1 LLCPQC
7 LGGDDS
13 PAEQKLPPPTE
24 AQSPKKVERCV
35 GNTVYDRQIESQM
48 DGRRDGGM
56 EGWRDGWIGRWI
68 DKWIEKI
75 EKEPANDANDGL
87 GPSKHRCKS
96 SKLLYSP
103 LATGISPDFHGLT
116 HFHGCS

>member
-1 LLCPQC
+1 MLCPQC

-24 AQSPKKVERCV
+24 AQSPKNVERCV

-48 DGRRDGGM
+48 DG
-56 EGWRDGWIGRWI
+56 WRDGWIGRGI
-68 DKWIEKI
+68 DKWIEQI

>member
-1 LLCPQC
+1 MLCPQC

-24 AQSPKKVERCV
+24 AQSPKKVEKCV

-56 EGWRDGWIGRWI
+56 EGWMDGWIYGYMDVYIYTYI
-68 DKWIEKI
+68 DSYYCLYIHMMHYCILYKI
-75 EKEPANDANDGL
+75 MTYDDDCI
-87 GPSKHRCKS
+87 RI
-96 SKLLYSP
+96 KL
-103 LATGISPDFHGLT
+103 DH
-116 HFHGCS
+116 